1 MSFFMIGNG
10 ACFQHVRETKAL
22 MQMCLKVRTE
32 NINIKKSNRTKFLEL
47 HIKTELL
54 QLKQQIKI
62 SAEVFW

>member
-1 MSFFMIGNG
+1 
-10 ACFQHVRETKAL
+10 
-22 MQMCLKVRTE
+22 MCLRVRTE
-32 NINIKKSNRTKFLEL
+32 NINIKKPNRTKFLEL